1 MISLTDAL
9 LEESEALEELDSD
22 ALIVDSA
29 LLLEDSS
36 DADEVIKL

>member
-1 MISLTDAL
+1 MSLFDAL
-9 LEESEALEELDSD
+9 LEDSEALEELDSD

-36 DADEVIKL
+36 EADEVIEL